1 MRIFSKKKKIPE
13 FTFQLS
19 RIRLSTKEN
28 LTTTSGIKAGQQR
41 DTDQIQ
47 HEEKKNS
54 NPLFMQ
60 IGFFRQINLQVEKHT
75 FSLNTLTPCR

>member
-47 HEEKKNS
+47 HEGKKTVIPYLCRS
-54 NPLFMQ
+54 
-60 IGFFRQINLQVEKHT
+60 T
-75 FSLNTLTPCR
+75 FQTN